1 VSDPPVSTN
10 HATKIPLQALPWLP
24 RPSGKMRDR
33 IASLPAEPLEALLFL
48 QSVAQAGWGEAD
60 LRHLGRK
67 IRSILG
73 SAAANF
79 AAEARMHG
87 LAQVRILILSAST
100 ASHISDAL
108 IGTAIRF
115 KFLLDITIAEYE
127 EPEPWLERNSG
138 ELKENP
144 PDFVLVASDSRML
157 KLASP
162 LGDEA
167 AAAQILEAAIARIS
181 RIAEVADV
189 ATGRPV
195 ILQTLAG
202 DSDLIQFNM
211 DLGLPGSP
219 RFLTDEFNRRLV
231 QQARQ
236 YSRLVLDVNAL
247 ANLVGQ
253 SAWSAGRYWYAAK
266 YPFATG
272 MIPLYADNIMRIL
285 AAQTGRS
292 RRVLVLDLDNT
303 IWGGVVGDDG
313 IEGLALGNGS
323 PLGEAHSALQR
334 MARSLRERGIILC
347 ISSKNDEAIALD
359 AFRNHPEMILKEDD
373 IVAFRVN
380 WDDKAANIKAIADA
394 IDLGLDAFVFLDDNP
409 AERKR
414 VRDALPSVAV
424 PELPEDPSD
433 WLPVF
438 QAAGYFEQ
446 AGFSKEDQLR
456 AGFYKAN
463 ALRAAQLERIGD
475 HDDYLLSLEMTLS
488 IAPFDGAGRKR
499 IAQLISKSNQF
510 NLTTRRYSEA
520 EIAVLQSRSDVFTI
534 QARLEDI
541 FGDNGMISAVIC
553 RQTGQHWE
561 VDTWIMS
568 CRVLGRRVEE
578 AILQYLVEHARLRGI
593 TEIIGRYIPTAKNGL
608 VRDHF
613 SRLGFRQTCFQNGET
628 TWGFVVDGY
637 CEKKLPLKVNLERER
652 KVAPIGIVSGLPAR
666 RKDVD
671 S

>member
-1 VSDPPVSTN
+1 VSSPASTI
-10 HATKIPLQALPWLP
+10 HSTKIPLSALPWLP
-24 RPSGKMRDR
+24 RPAGKMRDR
-33 IASLPAEPLEALLFL
+33 LAALPTEPMAALLFL
-48 QSVAQAGWGEAD
+48 QSLAQAGWGEAD
-60 LRHLGRK
+60 LGLLGRK
-67 IRSILG
+67 ISRILRS
-73 SAAANF
+73 APADF
-79 AAEARMHG
+79 ASEVRRHG
-87 LAQVRILILSAST
+87 LTQARILILSAST
-100 ASHISDAL
+100 ASHLSDAL

-115 KFLLDITIAEYE
+115 KFLLDVTVAEYE
-127 EPEPWLERNSG
+127 EPEPWLERNRS
-138 ELKENP
+138 ELKGNP

-157 KLASP
+157 KLTSQ

-167 AAAQILEAAIARIS
+167 AAAQMVGAALARIA
-181 RIAEVADV
+181 RIAEVAGA

-202 DSDLIQFNM
+202 DPDAISFNM

-219 RFLTDEFNRRLV
+219 RFLTDEFNRSLV
-231 QQARQ
+231 QRARQ
-236 YSRLVLDVNAL
+236 DSRLVLDVNAL
-247 ANLVGQ
+247 ASLVGH

-266 YPFATG
+266 YPFATT
-272 MIPLYADNIMRIL
+272 MIPLYADNVMRII
-285 AAQTGRS
+285 AAQMGRS

-303 IWGGVVGDDG
+303 LWGGIVGDDG
-313 IEGLALGNGS
+313 IEGLALGSGS
-323 PLGEAHSALQR
+323 ALGEAHSALQR
-334 MARSLRERGIILC
+334 MALSLKERGIILC
-347 ISSKNDEAIALD
+347 VSSKNDEAIALD

-380 WDDKAANIKAIADA
+380 WEDKAANIKAIADA
-394 IDLGLDAFVFLDDNP
+394 IDLGLDSFVFLDDNP

-424 PELPEDPSD
+424 PELPEDPSE
-433 WLPVF
+433 WLGVF

-446 AGFSKEDQLR
+446 SGFSKEDQQR

-463 ALRAAQLERIGD
+463 ALRAARLERIGD
-475 HDDYLLSLEMTLS
+475 HDEYLRSLSMTLS

-510 NLTTRRYSEA
+510 NVTTRRYSET
-520 EIAVLQSRSDVFTI
+520 EIEAMQSNSEVLTL

-553 RQTGQHWE
+553 RQTGRIWE

-578 AILQYLVEHARLRGI
+578 TILQYLVEQARVRGI
-593 TEIIGRYIPTAKNGL
+593 SEIIGRYIPTAKNGL

-613 SRLGFRQTCFQNGET
+613 SKLGFVQTGSQNGET
-628 TWGFVVDGY
+628 TWQLAIASYG
-637 CEKKLPLKVNLERER
+637 EKDLPLKV
-652 KVAPIGIVSGLPAR
+652 ALPRA
-666 RKDVD
+666 
-671 S
+671 

>member
-1 VSDPPVSTN
+1 MSAPVSTN
-10 HATKIPLQALPWLP
+10 HAARIPLQALPWLP
-24 RPSGKMRDR
+24 RPAGKIRDR

-48 QSVAQAGWGEAD
+48 QSLAQAAWGEAD
-60 LRHLGRK
+60 LRLLGRK
-67 IRSILG
+67 ISAILK
-73 SAAANF
+73 SAPANF
-79 AAEARMHG
+79 AAETRKHG

-115 KFLLDITIAEYE
+115 KFLLDVTVAEYE
-127 EPEPWLERNSG
+127 EPEPWLERNSR

-162 LGDEA
+162 LGDETQ
-167 AAAQILEAAIARIS
+167 AAQTVEAAIARIS
-181 RIAEVADV
+181 RIAEVAGV

-195 ILQTLAG
+195 ILQTLA
-202 DSDLIQFNM
+202 DDPDAIQFNM

-219 RFLTDEFNRRLV
+219 RFLTHEFNRRLV

-236 YSRLVLDVNAL
+236 DSRLVLDVNAL
-247 ANLVGQ
+247 AGLVGQ

-272 MIPLYADNIMRIL
+272 MIPLYADNVMRIL
-285 AAQTGRS
+285 AAQMGRS

-303 IWGGVVGDDG
+303 MWGGIVGDDG

-323 PLGEAHSALQR
+323 ALGEAHAALQR
-334 MARSLRERGIILC
+334 MALSLKERGIILC
-347 ISSKNDEAIALD
+347 VSSKNDEAIALD

-438 QAAGYFEQ
+438 QAARYFEQ
-446 AGFSKEDQLR
+446 AGFSKEDRLR

-463 ALRAAQLERIGD
+463 ALRAAQMERIGD
-475 HDDYLLSLEMTLS
+475 HDDYLRSLGMTLS
-488 IAPFDGAGRKR
+488 IAPFDNAGRKR
-499 IAQLISKSNQF
+499 ITQLISKSNQF

-520 EIAVLQSRSDVFTI
+520 EIAAMQSNADIFTL

-553 RQTGQHWE
+553 RQAGRRWE

-578 AILQYLVEHARLRGI
+578 AILQHLVEQARSRGI
-593 TEIIGRYIPTAKNGL
+593 TEIVGRYIPTAKNGL

-613 SRLGFRQTCFQNGET
+613 SRLGFVQTDSQDGET
-628 TWGFVVDGY
+628 TWQLAVGSYAD
-637 CEKKLPLKVNLERER
+637 KDLPLRTDPQREL
-652 KVAPIGIVSGLPAR
+652 KLASAGGS
-666 RKDVD
+666 
-671 S
+671 

>member
-1 VSDPPVSTN
+1 M
-10 HATKIPLQALPWLP
+10 QALPWLP

-33 IASLPAEPLEALLFL
+33 LASLPADPLEALRSL
-48 QSVAQAGWGEAD
+48 QMLAQAAWGEVD
-60 LRHLGRK
+60 LRLLGRK
-67 IRSILG
+67 VGNILK
-73 SAAANF
+73 SAPANF
-79 AAEARMHG
+79 AAEARKHG
-87 LAQVRILILSAST
+87 LVQVRLLILSAGT

-115 KFLLDITIAEYE
+115 KFLLDVTVAEYE
-127 EPEPWLERNSG
+127 EPEPWLERNNR
-138 ELKENP
+138 ELQANP
-144 PDFVLVASDSRML
+144 PDFVLVASDGRML
-157 KLASP
+157 KLTSP
-162 LGDEA
+162 LGDEV
-167 AAAQILEAAIARIS
+167 AAAQMIEAAIARIV
-181 RIAEVADV
+181 RIAEVADA

-195 ILQTLAG
+195 ILQTLA
-202 DSDLIQFNM
+202 SDPDAIQFNM
-211 DLGLPGSP
+211 DLSLPGSP
-219 RFLTDEFNRRLV
+219 RFLTDEFNRRLA
-231 QQARQ
+231 QEARGS
-236 YSRLVLDVNAL
+236 SRLVLDVSAL
-247 ANLVGQ
+247 ANSVGHA
-253 SAWSAGRYWYAAK
+253 AWSAGRYWYAAK
-266 YPFATG
+266 YPFATS
-272 MIPLYADNIMRIL
+272 MIPLYADNVIRIL
-285 AAQTGRS
+285 AAQLGRS

-303 IWGGVVGDDG
+303 MWGGVVGDDG

-323 PLGEAHSALQR
+323 ALGEAHWALQR
-334 MARSLRERGIILC
+334 MALSLKERGVLLC
-347 ISSKNDEAIALD
+347 VSSKNDEAIALD

-373 IVAFRVN
+373 IVAFRIN

-424 PELPEDPSD
+424 PELPDDPSD

-463 ALRAAQLERIGD
+463 AKRAAQLERIGN
-475 HDDYLLSLEMTLS
+475 HDDYLLSLGMTLS
-488 IAPFDGAGRKR
+488 IVPFDSAGRKR

-520 EIAVLQSRSDVFTI
+520 EIATVQSRSDALTI

-541 FGDNGMISAVIC
+541 FGDNGMISVVIC
-553 RQTGQHWE
+553 RQTDQCWE

-578 AILQYLVEHARLRGI
+578 ALLQYIVEQARLRGI
-593 TEIIGRYIPTAKNGL
+593 TEINGRYIPTAKNGL

-613 SRLGFRQTCFQNGET
+613 SKLGFAQTGSQNGET
-628 TWGFVVDGY
+628 TWRLIVSSY
-637 CEKKLPLKVNLERER
+637 CEKDLPLKVDTQRAWKLAS
-652 KVAPIGIVSGLPAR
+652 VGTS
-666 RKDVD
+666 
-671 S
+671 

>member
-1 VSDPPVSTN
+1 VSDPAVSAN
-10 HATKIPLQALPWLP
+10 HSAKLPPQALPWLV

-33 IASLPAEPLEALLFL
+33 LASLPDQPLEALLVL
-48 QSVAQAGWGEAD
+48 QALAQAAWGEAD
-60 LRHLGRK
+60 LRLLGRK
-67 IRSILG
+67 ISGIVK
-73 SAAANF
+73 SAPANF
-79 AAEARMHG
+79 AAEARNRG

-100 ASHISDAL
+100 VSHISDAL

-115 KFLLDITIAEYE
+115 KFLLDVRVAEYE
-127 EPEPWLERNSG
+127 EPEPWLARNSR

-157 KLASP
+157 TLASA

-167 AAAQILEAAIARIS
+167 AAAQILEAAIVRIS
-181 RIAEVADV
+181 RIAEVADT
-189 ATGRPV
+189 ATGRPI

-202 DSDLIQFNM
+202 DPDAIQFNI

-219 RFLTDEFNRRLV
+219 RFLAGEFNRRLV
-231 QQARQ
+231 RQARQ
-236 YSRLVLDVNAL
+236 DSRLVLDVNAL
-247 ANLVGQ
+247 ASLVGN

-266 YPFATG
+266 YPFATS
-272 MIPLYADNIMRIL
+272 MIPLYADNLMRIL
-285 AAQTGRS
+285 AAQIGRS

-303 IWGGVVGDDG
+303 MWGGIVGDDG
-313 IEGLALGNGS
+313 IEGLALGSGS

-334 MARSLRERGIILC
+334 MALSLKQRGIILC
-347 ISSKNDEAIALD
+347 VSSKNDETIALD

-380 WDDKAANIKAIADA
+380 WDDKAANIKAIADT

-433 WLPVF
+433 WLSVF

-446 AGFSKEDQLR
+446 AGFSQEDQLR

-475 HDDYLLSLEMTLS
+475 HDDYLRSLGMTLS
-488 IAPFDGAGRKR
+488 IAPFDSAGRKR

-510 NLTTRRYSEA
+510 NLTTRRYSET
-520 EIAVLQSRSDVFTI
+520 EIAALQSDPNVFAL

-553 RQTGQHWE
+553 RQTSQCWE
-561 VDTWIMS
+561 VDSWLMS

-578 AILQYLVEHARLRGI
+578 TILQYLVGQARAKGI

-608 VRDHF
+608 VREHF
-613 SRLGFRQTCFQNGET
+613 ARLGFVQTGSHNGET
-628 TWGFVVDGY
+628 TWLLVVSSY
-637 CEKKLPLKVNLERER
+637 CEKNLPLKVDLQRER
-652 KVAPIGIVSGLPAR
+652 RLASAGRS
-666 RKDVD
+666 
-671 S
+671 

>member
-1 VSDPPVSTN
+1 VSEPPAST
-10 HATKIPLQALPWLP
+10 AAAAKLSPQALPWLP

-33 IASLPAEPLEALLFL
+33 IASLPSEPLQALLSL
-48 QSVAQAGWGEAD
+48 QSLAQAAWDEAE
-60 LRHLGRK
+60 LRLLGRK
-67 IRSILG
+67 IRSIVK
-73 SAAANF
+73 SAPSGF
-79 AAEARMHG
+79 AAEARQSG
-87 LAQVRILILSAST
+87 LAQVRLLVLSAST
-100 ASHISDAL
+100 ASHIPDAL

-115 KFLLDITIAEYE
+115 KFLLDVTIAEYE
-127 EPEPWLERNSG
+127 EPEPWLERNRG

-144 PDFVLVASDSRML
+144 FDFVLVASDNRML

-167 AAAQILEAAIARIS
+167 AAEQAIDAAVARIARV
-181 RIAEVADV
+181 AEVAGI

-202 DSDLIQFNM
+202 DPDATRLNM

-219 RFLTDEFNRRLV
+219 RYLAGEFNRRLV

-236 YSRLVLDVNAL
+236 QSRLVLDVAAL
-247 ANLVGQ
+247 ASLVGDA
-253 SAWSAGRYWYAAK
+253 AWSAGRYWYAAK
-266 YPFATG
+266 YPFATA
-272 MIPLYADNIMRIL
+272 MIPLYADNLMRII
-285 AAQTGRS
+285 AAQMGRS

-303 IWGGVVGDDG
+303 MWGGIVGDDG

-334 MARSLRERGIILC
+334 MALALKERGIILC
-347 ISSKNDEAIALD
+347 VSSKNDEAIALD
-359 AFRNHPEMILKEDD
+359 AFRNHPEMTLREDD

-380 WDDKAANIKAIADA
+380 WDDKAANIKAISDA
-394 IDLGLDAFVFLDDNP
+394 IDLGLDCFVFLDDNP

-424 PELPEDPSD
+424 PELPEDPGD
-433 WLPVF
+433 WLPVL

-463 ALRAAQLERIGD
+463 ALRAAQMERIGD
-475 HDDYLLSLEMTLS
+475 HNDYLLSLGMTLS
-488 IAPFDGAGRKR
+488 IAPFDSAGRKR
-499 IAQLISKSNQF
+499 ISQLISKSNQF
-510 NLTTRRYSEA
+510 NLTTRRYSET
-520 EIAVLQSRSDVFTI
+520 EIAAMQSNADVFAI

-553 RQTGQHWE
+553 RQAGPSWE
-561 VDTWIMS
+561 IDTWIMS

-578 AILQYLVEHARLRGI
+578 ALLQYLVQQARLRGI
-593 TEIIGRYIPTAKNGL
+593 SEIIGRYIPTARNGL
-608 VRDHF
+608 VRDHYAG
-613 SRLGFRQTCFQNGET
+613 LGFTQTDSKDGET
-628 TWGFVVDGY
+628 IWQLAVSAY
-637 CEKKLPLKVNLERER
+637 SEKNLPLKVDSQREW
-652 KVAPIGIVSGLPAR
+652 KLASSGR
-666 RKDVD
+666 